1 MKARVSRET
10 SAVNSLEL
18 STPPSASIVFGD
30 RLALAER
37 YAALLAGP
45 GVVRG
50 LLGPREAPR
59 LWDRHILNCAVAV
72 DLVPEG
78 ASVADVGTGAGLP
91 GIVWAIV
98 RPDVQ
103 VTLVEPLLR
112 RISFLEETVT
122 ELDLPN
128 VTVCRGRAEELAG
141 RMQVDVVTARA
152 VAPLDK
158 LARWTLP
165 LLKSGGVLLALKGQS
180 VADELASAE
189 SELAKLGASSW
200 SIQEFGNGIV
210 DPVTRVA
217 VVELGG

>member
-1 MKARVSRET
+1 VKARVSRET
-10 SAVNSLEL
+10 SVVNSLAP
-18 STPPSASIVFGD
+18 STPPGASAVFGD
-30 RLALAER
+30 RLAVAER

-45 GVVRG
+45 GIVRG

-59 LWDRHILNCAVAV
+59 LWERHILNCAVAV

-98 RPDVQ
+98 RPDVH

-112 RISFLEETVT
+112 RISFLEETVVD
-122 ELDLPN
+122 LGLPN
-128 VTVCRGRAEELAG
+128 VTVCRGRAEDMAAQ
-141 RMQVDVVTARA
+141 MQVDVVTARA
-152 VAPLDK
+152 VAPLDT

-189 SELAKLGASSW
+189 SELTKLGATSCSV
-200 SIQEFGNGIV
+200 QEVGHGIV